1 MLRDV
6 LGLFPQGRH
15 HPTAL
20 FVLRSLVP
28 LLGEESVSGMFRGT
42 GVKLTQLVPGG
53 CVRRGCVSG
62 CVGGHIG
69 WVCQWVCQMGVS
81 VGVQNLHMYV
91 QYVVSVN
98 GKSA

>member
-1 MLRDV
+1 MNYCSMQLGLSIQPPGNQVCVSLSSQEQLTLRDV

-28 LLGEESVSGMFRGT
+28 LVGEESVGGKFRGT

-53 CVRRGCVSG
+53 RVSG
-62 CVGGHIG
+62 GACW
-69 WVCQWVCQMGVS
+69 WVCQVMC
-81 VGVQNLHMYV
+81 
-91 QYVVSVN
+91 
-98 GKSA
+98 

>member
-28 LLGEESVSGMFRGT
+28 LVGEERVGGMFRGT
-42 GVKLTQLVPGG
+42 GVKLTQLVPGT
-53 CVRRGCVSG
+53 
-62 CVGGHIG
+62 VGGG
-69 WVCQWVCQMGVS
+69 WGCISGVRARVCVCAHAHVFMVCP
-81 VGVQNLHMYV
+81 VCEC
-91 QYVVSVN
+91 VV
-98 GKSA
+98 A

>member
-1 MLRDV
+1 M

-28 LLGEESVSGMFRGT
+28 LVGEESVGGKFRGT

-53 CVRRGCVSG
+53 DVVVV
-62 CVGGHIG
+62 VGGWG
-69 WVCQWVCQMGVS
+69 WGSML
-81 VGVQNLHMYV
+81 VGASGDLLGGDM
-91 QYVVSVN
+91 
-98 GKSA
+98 

>member
-1 MLRDV
+1 MLHDV

-42 GVKLTQLVPGG
+42 GVKLTQLVPG
-53 CVRRGCVSG
+53 RCVSG
-62 CVGGHIG
+62 RVRWVCLVGILGG
-69 WVCQWVCQMGVS
+69 FVRWVCQWVCKTY
-81 VGVQNLHMYV
+81 MYV
-91 QYVVSVN
+91 LCVVFVN
-98 GKSA
+98 GRSA

>member
-1 MLRDV
+1 MQVTSCVCVSLSSQEHLTLRDV

-28 LLGEESVSGMFRGT
+28 LLREKSVGGMFKGT

-53 CVRRGCVSG
+53 CVGVCVKWVCLVGVSGGCVRY
-62 CVGGHIG
+62 VGG
-69 WVCQWVCQMGVS
+69 Q
-81 VGVQNLHMYV
+81 
-91 QYVVSVN
+91 
-98 GKSA
+98 

>member
-6 LGLFPQGRH
+6 LGLFSQGRH

-28 LLGEESVSGMFRGT
+28 LLGEERVGGVFRDT

-53 CVRRGCVSG
+53 CVRWACW
-62 CVGGHIG
+62 
-69 WVCQWVCQMGVS
+69 WVCQVGFYGGS
-81 VGVQNLHMYV
+81 VR
-91 QYVVSVN
+91 
-98 GKSA
+98 